1 MALMLLHSLAS
12 IANLTALWRKNY
24 EIFEVLRAGVEPGRP
39 AVVKPEP
46 VVVDSDDEKA
56 PTQPTQANKSVD
68 KTTAAGQASK
78 MTAVKQIASKMPPLP
93 PMAPPPQSNEMMA
106 AQLAALQQKYAA
118 LLAQVHGDGPASLP
132 RSDSDSSLFHTPQVA
147 RSLFT
152 PETGEK
158 GPSSPPIPP
167 DCSANAGPAQLAKA
181 PAPKAVSQAAPKPK
195 PSPESA
201 AAAPSAKA
209 AALSACAAEPSVEQS
224 VAAPLALRC
233 PPPAPAVAEPNSDAE
248 IAASANPRQPENKDV
263 EMCPSE
269 AGLEEKF
276 DLSAKEI
283 TDYYRSFSLTNL
295 PM

>member
-1 MALMLLHSLAS
+1 MLLHSLAS

-56 PTQPTQANKSVD
+56 PTQPTQADKSVD

-78 MTAVKQIASKMPPLP
+78 MTAVKQIASKMPPLPPFP

-167 DCSANAGPAQLAKA
+167 DCSAKAGPAQLAKA

-224 VAAPLALRC
+224 
-233 PPPAPAVAEPNSDAE
+233 VAEPNSDAE

>member
-1 MALMLLHSLAS
+1 MVALMLLHSLAS

-152 PETGEK
+152 PERVRRVLHPPLFLQIAQQMPDL
-158 GPSSPPIPP
+158 PSWPRHLPQRLSRKLLRNQNLPLSLRLQHLLQRRLPYLHALR
-167 DCSANAGPAQLAKA
+167 SLQWSKA
-181 PAPKAVSQAAPKPK
+181 LRRP
-195 PSPESA
+195 
-201 AAAPSAKA
+201 
-209 AALSACAAEPSVEQS
+209 LHCAARLRH
-224 VAAPLALRC
+224 PLLRNPTAMRKLPRQLIQGSLKTRMWRCARLKQVWRRSSTC
-233 PPPAPAVAEPNSDAE
+233 PPRRSL
-248 IAASANPRQPENKDV
+248 I
-263 EMCPSE
+263 
-269 AGLEEKF
+269 
-276 DLSAKEI
+276 I
-283 TDYYRSFSLTNL
+283 TGHFL
-295 PM
+295 